1 MKKTERNLKIL
12 ELLQNN
18 EKVEVH
24 ELAKMFRS
32 SEMTIRRDLNSL
44 SKKYNLTRT
53 YGGAVL
59 SKAGSPIIK
68 METFDEEHISNK
80 EEKIK
85 IEKKAAS
92 LVQFRQRIFV
102 DAGSTT
108 RGVVKY
114 LKNENRNIVVAN
126 SIAVINACLEFDNVS
141 SIMLGGEMIRVSRC
155 SSGNVAE
162 QQLLN
167 YQLDI
172 AFIGAAA
179 IGSDGKIYDGYSP
192 EARFKN
198 RVFEVSN
205 EVYLLVDSSKF
216 NTYDL
221 NDFARLE
228 QITGVITDAKIDEES
243 KKLLY
248 EHQVKIIIAE

>member
-1 MKKTERNLKIL
+1 
-12 ELLQNN
+12 
-18 EKVEVH
+18 
-24 ELAKMFRS
+24 
-32 SEMTIRRDLNSL
+32 
-44 SKKYNLTRT
+44 
-53 YGGAVL
+53 
-59 SKAGSPIIK
+59 
-68 METFDEEHISNK
+68 
-80 EEKIK
+80 
-85 IEKKAAS
+85 
-92 LVQFRQRIFV
+92 
-102 DAGSTT
+102 
-108 RGVVKY
+108 
-114 LKNENRNIVVAN
+114 
-126 SIAVINACLEFDNVS
+126 
-141 SIMLGGEMIRVSRC
+141 MIRVSRC

>member
-1 MKKTERNLKIL
+1 
-12 ELLQNN
+12 
-18 EKVEVH
+18 
-24 ELAKMFRS
+24 
-32 SEMTIRRDLNSL
+32 
-44 SKKYNLTRT
+44 
-53 YGGAVL
+53 
-59 SKAGSPIIK
+59 

-85 IEKKAAS
+85 IAKKAAS